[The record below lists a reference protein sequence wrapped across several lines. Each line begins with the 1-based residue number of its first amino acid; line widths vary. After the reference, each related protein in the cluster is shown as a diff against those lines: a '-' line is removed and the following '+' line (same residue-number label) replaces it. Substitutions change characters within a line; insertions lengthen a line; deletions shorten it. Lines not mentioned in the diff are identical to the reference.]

1 MIDPLTAY
9 AAVKGGISAGKQ
21 LYDMTKEIS
30 SFFDSVDS
38 ANQKHQKKQSSIFAS
53 PNEEALDT
61 FLSKQ
66 KAADAEAQLRELIMN
81 TRGYGAYQELLA
93 IRREIRLE
101 RNETQRLAI
110 LKAEELKENILLGL
124 LVLGLS
130 LLVLGSGG
138 AYLWHLGFIDF

>member
-38 ANQKHQKKQSSIFAS
+38 ANQKHQKKQSSIFVSA
-53 PNEEALDT
+53 NEEALDT

-66 KAADAEAQLRELIMN
+66 KAADAEEQLRELIMN
-81 TRGYGAYQELLA
+81 TRGYGAYQELLS
-93 IRREIRLE
+93 IRREIRLDRKE
-101 RNETQRLAI
+101 AQRLAI
-110 LKAEELKENILLGL
+110 KKAEELKENILVGLMILGCI
-124 LVLGLS
+124 LV
-130 LLVLGSGG
+130 VLASGG